1 MLTVNSN
8 SRKPHQPD
16 GLATREASS
25 TFGLFSRDLFL
36 QLLNLE
42 HQRAERSGRP
52 FILMLL
58 QSMGSLPGRREET
71 LQKLARTLSSSTRKT
86 DVKGWYD
93 SESTIGVIFTE
104 FGSSMEESDVDNL
117 LAKVTGAIH
126 GSLSLEESN
135 QLKLS
140 YGVYP
145 ERASAYSMLAE
156 RKVRA
161 AQA

>member
-1 MLTVNSN
+1 MTANSN
-8 SRKPHQPD
+8 SRKSHQSD
-16 GLATREASS
+16 GPATREPSS
-25 TFGLFSRDLFL
+25 APGLFSRDLFL

-58 QSMGSLPGRREET
+58 QSMGSQPGRREET

-104 FGSSMEESDVDNL
+104 FGSSMEESDVENL
-117 LAKVTGAIH
+117 LAKVTHAIH

-145 ERASAYSMLAE
+145 ERVSTYSLPAE